1 MKKLIGI
8 LLAVSLLICLAVP
21 AMATDM
27 EILFTPG
34 SSAETG
40 SFLEI
45 DFNAM
50 MADSRV
56 TADIY
61 NAILEGNYEIY
72 WYRDASF
79 YSTQPRVNFSAE
91 DTGISYSVE
100 IRFYGDAA
108 CTVLWATLYSP
119 DFIISSK
126 EPPMV
131 LYTTHVN
138 DGAVDMYYS
147 FQFEASDP
155 DATFS
160 LFRSSAP
167 DGLTLEPDGTLS
179 GVPTK
184 AGVYVMNVVAKGVGG
199 EASYSYEIHIGGDL
213 QEVKIMTSALPHAV
227 VGKTYNVQLE
237 CSDKAATFG
246 VYYNPGRA
254 NEFEATG
261 LTMTPG
267 GVISG
272 TPTKA
277 GTYTFWVGAYGEAN
291 DDYKELQLTIDP
303 AEDEPDPTEEPT
315 VEPTVE
321 PDDTKAPGNDKNNKN
336 NKNDKTGKNDK
347 NDKVEGTGDDK
358 DSDASESTDKQE
370 TEKDGTDAEKPG
382 IDLKVVIAILAG
394 VLLAAIVVIVILLTK
409 KKK

>member
-1 MKKLIGI
+1 MKKLISA
-8 LLAVSLLICLAVP
+8 LLLVTLLIGLAVP
-21 AMATDM
+21 AMATNM

-34 SSAETG
+34 SSAEAG

-50 MADSRV
+50 MMDGRV

-61 NAILEGNYEIY
+61 NSILEGNYEIY

-91 DTGISYSVE
+91 DKGITYSVE

-108 CTVLWATLYSP
+108 CTVLWETLYSP
-119 DFIISSK
+119 DFTITSN

-131 LYTTHVN
+131 LYTTQVS
-138 DGAVDMYYS
+138 DGAVGMYYS

-167 DGLTLEPDGTLS
+167 DGLMFEPDGTLS

-184 AGVYVMNVVAKGVGG
+184 AGTYVMNVVAKGVGG
-199 EASYSYEIHIGGDL
+199 EASYSYEINIGGEL
-213 QEVKIMTSALPHAV
+213 QETKIMTAYLPHAV
-227 VGKTYNVQLE
+227 VGRDYYVQLE
-237 CSDKAATFG
+237 CSDKAASFG
-246 VYYNPGRA
+246 IYYNPGRA

-272 TPTKA
+272 KPTKA
-277 GTYTFWVGAYGEAN
+277 GVYTFWVGAYGEAN

-303 AEDEPDPTEEPT
+303 AEDEPEPTKTPEPTE
-315 VEPTVE
+315 E
-321 PDDTKAPGNDKNNKN
+321 PDDTKAPGKDKND
-336 NKNDKTGKNDK
+336 KNDKTGKNDK
-347 NDKVEGTGDDK
+347 NNKVEDTGDDK

-370 TEKDGTDAEKPG
+370 TEKDGADAEKPG

>member
-34 SSAETG
+34 SSAEAG

-91 DTGISYSVE
+91 DTGITYSVE

-119 DFIISSK
+119 DFTITSN

-138 DGAVDMYYS
+138 DGAVGMYYS

-199 EASYSYEIHIGGDL
+199 EASYSYEIHIGGEM

-246 VYYNPGRA
+246 IYYNPGRA

-261 LTMTPG
+261 LEMSPNGT
-267 GVISG
+267 ISG

-291 DDYKELQLTIDP
+291 DDYKELQLIVEP
-303 AEDEPDPTEEPT
+303 AEDEPEPTE
-315 VEPTVE
+315 E
-321 PDDTKAPGNDKNNKN
+321 PDDTKAPGKD
-336 NKNDKTGKNDK
+336 KNDK
-347 NDKVEGTGDDK
+347 NDTDDKNGKPGKDKTGDTEETKPTDTSK
-358 DSDASESTDKQE
+358 DADKQE
-370 TEKDGTDAEKPG
+370 SEKDGADAEKPG

>member
-1 MKKLIGI
+1 MKKLISA
-8 LLAVSLLICLAVP
+8 LLLVTLLIGLAVP
-21 AMATDM
+21 AMATNM

-50 MADSRV
+50 MMDGRV

-61 NAILEGNYEIY
+61 NSILEGNYEIY
-72 WYRDASF
+72 WFRDASF

-91 DTGISYSVE
+91 DKGITYSVE

-108 CTVLWATLYSP
+108 CTVLWETLYSP
-119 DFIISSK
+119 DFTITSN

-131 LYTTHVN
+131 LYTTQVS
-138 DGAVDMYYS
+138 DGAVGMYYS

-167 DGLTLEPDGTLS
+167 DGLMFEPDGTLS

-184 AGVYVMNVVAKGVGG
+184 AGTYVMNVVAKGVGG
-199 EASYSYEIHIGGDL
+199 EASYTYEINIGGEM
-213 QEVKIMTSALPHAV
+213 QETKIMTAYLPHAV
-227 VGKTYNVQLE
+227 VGRDYYFQLE
-237 CSDKAATFG
+237 CSDKTATFG

-267 GVISG
+267 GVICG
-272 TPTKA
+272 KPTKA
-277 GTYTFWVGAYGEAN
+277 GVYTFWVGAYGEAN

-303 AEDEPDPTEEPT
+303 AEDEPEPTE
-315 VEPTVE
+315 E
-321 PDDTKAPGNDKNNKN
+321 PDDTKAPGKDKNDKN

-347 NDKVEGTGDDK
+347 NNKVEDTGDDK

-370 TEKDGTDAEKPG
+370 TEKDGADAEKPG

-394 VLLAAIVVIVILLTK
+394 VLLAAIVVIIVLVTK